1 MAAIPSGGGKTPR
14 FPKAKEEGPISMVDL
29 QAATLT
35 GMDTLVTDEQVD
47 EFRASLR
54 GDLLQPG
61 DPDYDQAR
69 RVWNAMIDRR
79 PALIARCAGAS
90 DVIAAVN
97 FARRNDILVSVR
109 AGGHSFAGNAVCDG
123 GLVIDLT
130 KMQGVRVDP
139 AARTA
144 RAEPGVKWLDFDRET
159 QAFGLATTGGTNT
172 DTGIAGLTLGGGHG
186 WLGGKYGLTCDNLI
200 SADVVIAS
208 GELLHASAT
217 ENPDLFWALRGGG
230 GNFGVVTS
238 FEYQLHPVDTL
249 LAGMVLHPIGKAR
262 EVFRFYRDFID
273 GCPDELTSIAGM
285 ITGEDGDAVV
295 AVLLCYNGDLDE
307 GRQVLAPMRDF
318 GPPLVDT
325 IGPLPY
331 TTLQSMLDA
340 NNPEGRQNYEKAHFF
355 AALSDEAIEELIDG
369 FSRITSPKSMLAL
382 QQVGGEMQRGAG
394 ANAAYSHRDALY
406 NLVIFTAWEDPGESE
421 VHIKWA
427 RDLWAALEPYST
439 GGVYVN
445 DIGRESEEGA
455 EQIQSAFGAAYPRLL
470 ELKNK
475 YDPTNLFRHNQ
486 NIRPTL

>member
-1 MAAIPSGGGKTPR
+1 
-14 FPKAKEEGPISMVDL
+14 MVDL

-35 GMDTLVTDEQVD
+35 GTDMMVSDKQIG

-54 GDLLQPG
+54 GDLLQP
-61 DPDYDQAR
+61 DHPDYDQAR
-69 RVWNAMIDRR
+69 RVWNGMIDRR

-97 FARRNDILVSVR
+97 FARRYDILVSVR
-109 AGGHSFAGNAVCDG
+109 GGGHSFAGNAVCDG

-130 KMQGVRVDP
+130 RMQSVRVDP
-139 AARTA
+139 ARRTA

-200 SADVVIAS
+200 SADVVTAA
-208 GELLHASAT
+208 GELLHVNDA
-217 ENPDLFWALRGGG
+217 ENPDLFWAIRGGG

-238 FEYQLHPVDTL
+238 FEYQLHPVGTL
-249 LAGMVLHPIGKAR
+249 LAGMVVHPFDKAG
-262 EVFRFYRDFID
+262 EILRFYRDFID
-273 GCPDELTSIAGM
+273 GCPDEVTSITGM
-285 ITGEDGDAVV
+285 MTGEDGEPAV
-295 AVLLCYNGDLDE
+295 AVLLCYNGDFEE
-307 GRQVLAPMRDF
+307 GKKVLAPMRDF

-325 IGPLPY
+325 VGPLPY
-331 TTLQSMLDA
+331 TSLQSMLDA
-340 NNPEGRQNYEKAHFF
+340 ATPEGRQNYEKAHFF
-355 AALSDEAIEELIDG
+355 SSLSDGAIDTLIDG
-369 FSRITSPKSMLAL
+369 FSKVTSPLSMLAL

-394 ANAAYSHRDALY
+394 QMAAYSHRDALY

-421 VHIKWA
+421 VHIKWT
-427 RDLWAALEPYST
+427 RDIWAALEPYST

-455 EQIQSAFGAAYPRLL
+455 EQIRSAFGAGYQRLV

>member
-1 MAAIPSGGGKTPR
+1 
-14 FPKAKEEGPISMVDL
+14 MVDL
-29 QAATLT
+29 LAAALT
-35 GMDTLVTDEQVD
+35 GGDIMVSEEQVG

-61 DPDYDQAR
+61 DDGYDEAR

-90 DVIAAVN
+90 DVIKAVN
-97 FARRNDILVSVR
+97 FARRHDLLVSVR
-109 AGGHSFAGNAVCDG
+109 GGGHSFAGNAVCDG

-130 KMQGVRVDP
+130 RMQGIRVDP
-139 AARTA
+139 VSQTV

-159 QAFGLATTGGTNT
+159 QAFGLATTGGTNS

-200 SADVVIAS
+200 SADLVIAS
-208 GELLHASAT
+208 GELVHASDT
-217 ENPDLFWALRGGG
+217 ENTDLFWGIRGGG

-238 FEYQLHPVDTL
+238 FEYQLHPVGDL
-249 LAGMVLHPIGKAR
+249 LAGMVVHPFGKAG
-262 EVFRFYRDFID
+262 EVLRFYRDFID
-273 GCPDELTSIAGM
+273 GCPDEVTSISGM
-285 ITGEDGDAVV
+285 MTGEDGNPAI
-295 AVLLCYNGDLDE
+295 AVLLCYNGDHAE
-307 GRQVLAPMRDF
+307 GERALAPMREF
-318 GPPLVDT
+318 GPPLLDT
-325 IGPLPY
+325 VGPLPY

-340 NNPEGRQNYEKAHFF
+340 ATPEGRQNYEKAHFF
-355 AALSDEAIEELIDG
+355 SQLSDGAIDTLIEG
-369 FSRITSPKSMLAL
+369 FARVTSPMSMLAL

-394 ANAAYSHRDALY
+394 DQAAYSHRDALY
-406 NLVIFTAWEDPGESE
+406 NLVLFTAWEDQGESE

-427 RDLWAALEPYST
+427 RDLWEDLIPYST

-445 DIGRESEEGA
+445 DIGRETEEGA
-455 EQIQSAFGAAYPRLL
+455 EQIQSAFGAGYKRLV

-486 NIRPTL
+486 NIRPSI

>member
-1 MAAIPSGGGKTPR
+1 
-14 FPKAKEEGPISMVDL
+14 MVSDK
-29 QAATLT
+29 QI
-35 GMDTLVTDEQVD
+35 G

-54 GDLLQPG
+54 GDLLQP
-61 DPDYDQAR
+61 DHPDYDQAR
-69 RVWNAMIDRR
+69 RVWNGMIDRR

-97 FARRNDILVSVR
+97 FARRYDILVSVR
-109 AGGHSFAGNAVCDG
+109 GGGHSFAGNAVCDG

-130 KMQGVRVDP
+130 RMQSVRVDP
-139 AARTA
+139 ARRTA

-200 SADVVIAS
+200 SADVVTAG
-208 GELLHASAT
+208 GELLHVNDA
-217 ENPDLFWALRGGG
+217 ENPDLFWAIRGGG

-238 FEYQLHPVDTL
+238 FEYQLHPVGTL
-249 LAGMVLHPIGKAR
+249 LAGMVVHPFDKAG
-262 EVFRFYRDFID
+262 EVLRYYRDFID
-273 GCPDELTSIAGM
+273 GCPDEVTSITGM
-285 ITGEDGDAVV
+285 MTGEDGAPAV
-295 AVLLCYNGDLDE
+295 AVLLCYNGDFEE
-307 GRQVLAPMRDF
+307 GKKVLAPMRDF

-325 IGPLPY
+325 VGPLPY
-331 TTLQSMLDA
+331 TSLQSMLDA
-340 NNPEGRQNYEKAHFF
+340 ATPEGRQNYEKAHFF
-355 AALSDEAIEELIDG
+355 SSLSDGAIDTLIDG
-369 FSRITSPKSMLAL
+369 FSKVTSPLSMLAL

-394 ANAAYSHRDALY
+394 QMAAYSHRDALY

-421 VHIKWA
+421 VHIKWT
-427 RDLWAALEPYST
+427 RDIWAALEPYST

-455 EQIQSAFGAAYPRLL
+455 EQIRSAFGAGYQRLV

-486 NIRPTL
+486 NIRPTV

>member
-1 MAAIPSGGGKTPR
+1 
-14 FPKAKEEGPISMVDL
+14 MVDL

-35 GMDTLVTDEQVD
+35 GTDTMVSDKQIG

-54 GDLLQPG
+54 GDLLQP
-61 DPDYDQAR
+61 DHPDYDQAR
-69 RVWNAMIDRR
+69 RVWNGMIDRR

-97 FARRNDILVSVR
+97 FARRYDILVSVR
-109 AGGHSFAGNAVCDG
+109 GGGHSFAGNAVCDG

-130 KMQGVRVDP
+130 RMQSVRVDP
-139 AARTA
+139 ARRTA

-200 SADVVIAS
+200 SADVVTAG
-208 GELLHASAT
+208 GELLHVNDA
-217 ENPDLFWALRGGG
+217 ENPDLFWAIRGGG

-238 FEYQLHPVDTL
+238 FEYQLHPVGTL
-249 LAGMVLHPIGKAR
+249 LAGMVVHPFDKAG
-262 EVFRFYRDFID
+262 EVLRYYRDFID
-273 GCPDELTSIAGM
+273 GCPDEVTSITGM
-285 ITGEDGDAVV
+285 MTGEDGAPAV
-295 AVLLCYNGDLDE
+295 AVLLCYNGDFEE
-307 GRQVLAPMRDF
+307 GKKVLAPMRDF

-325 IGPLPY
+325 VGPLPY
-331 TTLQSMLDA
+331 TSLQSMLDA
-340 NNPEGRQNYEKAHFF
+340 ATPEGRQNYEKAHFF
-355 AALSDEAIEELIDG
+355 SSLSDGAIDTLIDG
-369 FSRITSPKSMLAL
+369 FSKVTSPLSMLAL

-394 ANAAYSHRDALY
+394 QMAAYSHRDALY

-421 VHIKWA
+421 LHIKWT
-427 RDLWAALEPYST
+427 RDIWAALEPYST

-455 EQIQSAFGAAYPRLL
+455 EQIRSAFGAGYQRLV

>member
-1 MAAIPSGGGKTPR
+1 
-14 FPKAKEEGPISMVDL
+14 MVDL

-35 GMDTLVTDEQVD
+35 GTDTMVSDKQIG

-54 GDLLQPG
+54 GDLLQP
-61 DPDYDQAR
+61 DHPDYDQAR
-69 RVWNAMIDRR
+69 QVWNGMIDRR

-97 FARRNDILVSVR
+97 FARRYDILVSVR
-109 AGGHSFAGNAVCDG
+109 GGGHSFAGNAVCDG

-130 KMQGVRVDP
+130 RMQSVRVDP
-139 AARTA
+139 ARRTA

-200 SADVVIAS
+200 SADVVTAG
-208 GELLHASAT
+208 GELLHVNDA
-217 ENPDLFWALRGGG
+217 ENPDLFWAIRGGG

-238 FEYQLHPVDTL
+238 FEYQLHPVGTL
-249 LAGMVLHPIGKAR
+249 LAGMVVHPFDKAG
-262 EVFRFYRDFID
+262 EVLRYYRDFID
-273 GCPDELTSIAGM
+273 GCPDEVTSITGM
-285 ITGEDGDAVV
+285 MTGEDGAPAV
-295 AVLLCYNGDLDE
+295 AVLLCYNGDFEE
-307 GRQVLAPMRDF
+307 GKKVLAPMRDF

-325 IGPLPY
+325 VGPLPY
-331 TTLQSMLDA
+331 TSLQSMLDA
-340 NNPEGRQNYEKAHFF
+340 ATPEGRQNYEKAHFF
-355 AALSDEAIEELIDG
+355 SSLSDGAIDTLIDG
-369 FSRITSPKSMLAL
+369 FSKVTSPLSMLAL

-394 ANAAYSHRDALY
+394 QMAAYSHRDALY

-421 VHIKWA
+421 VHIKWT
-427 RDLWAALEPYST
+427 RDIWAALEPYST

-455 EQIQSAFGAAYPRLL
+455 EQIRSAFGAGYQRLV

>member
-1 MAAIPSGGGKTPR
+1 
-14 FPKAKEEGPISMVDL
+14 MVDL
-29 QAATLT
+29 QVATLT
-35 GMDTLVTDEQVD
+35 GTDTMVSDKQIG

-54 GDLLQPG
+54 GDLLQP
-61 DPDYDQAR
+61 DHPDYDQAR
-69 RVWNAMIDRR
+69 RVWNGMIDRR

-97 FARRNDILVSVR
+97 FARRYDILVSVR
-109 AGGHSFAGNAVCDG
+109 GGGHSFAGNAVCDG

-130 KMQGVRVDP
+130 RMQSVRVDP
-139 AARTA
+139 ARRTA

-200 SADVVIAS
+200 SADVVTAG
-208 GELLHASAT
+208 GELLHVNDA
-217 ENPDLFWALRGGG
+217 ENPDLFWAIRGGG

-238 FEYQLHPVDTL
+238 FEYQLHPVGTL
-249 LAGMVLHPIGKAR
+249 LAGMVVHPFDKAG
-262 EVFRFYRDFID
+262 EVLRYYRDFID
-273 GCPDELTSIAGM
+273 GCPDEVTSITGM
-285 ITGEDGDAVV
+285 MTGEDGAPAV
-295 AVLLCYNGDLDE
+295 AVLLCYNGDFEE
-307 GRQVLAPMRDF
+307 GKKVLAPMRDF

-325 IGPLPY
+325 VGPLPY
-331 TTLQSMLDA
+331 TSLQSMLDA
-340 NNPEGRQNYEKAHFF
+340 ATPEGRQNYEKAHFF
-355 AALSDEAIEELIDG
+355 SSLSDGAIDTLIDG
-369 FSRITSPKSMLAL
+369 FSKVTSPLSMLAL
-382 QQVGGEMQRGAG
+382 QQVGGEMQRGTG
-394 ANAAYSHRDALY
+394 QMAAYSHRDALY

-421 VHIKWA
+421 VHIKWT
-427 RDLWAALEPYST
+427 RDIWAALEPYST

-455 EQIQSAFGAAYPRLL
+455 EQIRSAFGAGYQRLV

>member
-1 MAAIPSGGGKTPR
+1 
-14 FPKAKEEGPISMVDL
+14 MVDL
-29 QAATLT
+29 LAAALT
-35 GMDTLVTDEQVD
+35 GGDIMVSEEQVG

-61 DPDYDQAR
+61 DDGYDQAR

-90 DVIAAVN
+90 DVIKAVN
-97 FARRNDILVSVR
+97 FARRHDLLVSVR
-109 AGGHSFAGNAVCDG
+109 GGGHSFAGNAVCDG

-130 KMQGVRVDP
+130 RMQGIRVDP
-139 AARTA
+139 VSQTV

-159 QAFGLATTGGTNT
+159 QAFGLATTGGTNS

-200 SADVVIAS
+200 SADLVIAS
-208 GELLHASAT
+208 GELVHASDT
-217 ENPDLFWALRGGG
+217 ENTDLFWGIRGGG

-238 FEYQLHPVDTL
+238 FEYQLHPVGDL
-249 LAGMVLHPIGKAR
+249 LAGMVVHPFGKAG
-262 EVFRFYRDFID
+262 EVLRFYRDFID
-273 GCPDELTSIAGM
+273 GCPDEVTSISGM
-285 ITGEDGDAVV
+285 MTGEDGNPAI
-295 AVLLCYNGDLDE
+295 AVLLCYNGDHAE
-307 GRQVLAPMRDF
+307 GERALAPMREF
-318 GPPLVDT
+318 GPPLLDT
-325 IGPLPY
+325 VGPLPY

-340 NNPEGRQNYEKAHFF
+340 ATPEGRQNYEKAHFF
-355 AALSDEAIEELIDG
+355 SQLSDGAIDTLIEG
-369 FSRITSPKSMLAL
+369 FSKVTSPMSMLAL

-394 ANAAYSHRDALY
+394 DQAAYSHRDALY
-406 NLVIFTAWEDPGESE
+406 NLVLFTAWEDQGESE

-427 RDLWAALEPYST
+427 RDLWEDLIPYST

-445 DIGRESEEGA
+445 DIGRETEEGA
-455 EQIQSAFGAAYPRLL
+455 EQIQSAFGAGYKRLV

-486 NIRPTL
+486 NIRPSI

>member
-1 MAAIPSGGGKTPR
+1 
-14 FPKAKEEGPISMVDL
+14 MVDL
-29 QAATLT
+29 QVATLT
-35 GMDTLVTDEQVD
+35 GTDTMVSDKQIG

-54 GDLLQPG
+54 GDLLQP
-61 DPDYDQAR
+61 DHPDYDQAR
-69 RVWNAMIDRR
+69 RVWNGMIDRR

-97 FARRNDILVSVR
+97 FARRYDILVSVR
-109 AGGHSFAGNAVCDG
+109 GGGHSFAGNAVCDG

-130 KMQGVRVDP
+130 RMQSVRVDP
-139 AARTA
+139 ARRTA

-200 SADVVIAS
+200 SADVVTAG
-208 GELLHASAT
+208 GELLHVNDA
-217 ENPDLFWALRGGG
+217 ENPDLFWAIRGGG

-238 FEYQLHPVDTL
+238 FEYQLHPVGTL
-249 LAGMVLHPIGKAR
+249 LAGMVVHPFDKAG
-262 EVFRFYRDFID
+262 EVLRYYRDFID
-273 GCPDELTSIAGM
+273 GCPDEVTSITGM
-285 ITGEDGDAVV
+285 MTGEDGAPAV
-295 AVLLCYNGDLDE
+295 AVLLCYNGDFEE
-307 GRQVLAPMRDF
+307 GKKVLAPMRDF

-325 IGPLPY
+325 VGPLPY
-331 TTLQSMLDA
+331 TSLQSMLDA
-340 NNPEGRQNYEKAHFF
+340 ATPEGRQNYEKAHFF
-355 AALSDEAIEELIDG
+355 SSLSDGAIDTLIDG
-369 FSRITSPKSMLAL
+369 FSKVTSPLSMLAL

-394 ANAAYSHRDALY
+394 QMAAYSHRDALY

-421 VHIKWA
+421 VHIKWT
-427 RDLWAALEPYST
+427 RDIWAALEPYST

-455 EQIQSAFGAAYPRLL
+455 EQIRSAFGAGYQRLV

>member
-1 MAAIPSGGGKTPR
+1 
-14 FPKAKEEGPISMVDL
+14 MVDL
-29 QAATLT
+29 LAAALT
-35 GMDTLVTDEQVD
+35 GGDIMVSEEQVG

-61 DPDYDQAR
+61 DDGYDQAR

-90 DVIAAVN
+90 DVIKAVN
-97 FARRNDILVSVR
+97 CARRHDLLVSVR
-109 AGGHSFAGNAVCDG
+109 GGGHSFAGNAVCDG

-130 KMQGVRVDP
+130 RMQGIRVDP
-139 AARTA
+139 VSQTV

-159 QAFGLATTGGTNT
+159 QAFGLATTGGTNS

-200 SADVVIAS
+200 SADLVIAS
-208 GELLHASAT
+208 GELVHASDT
-217 ENPDLFWALRGGG
+217 ENTDLFWGIRGGG

-238 FEYQLHPVDTL
+238 FEYQLHPVGDL
-249 LAGMVLHPIGKAR
+249 LAGMVVHPFGKAG
-262 EVFRFYRDFID
+262 EVLRFYRDFID
-273 GCPDELTSIAGM
+273 GCPDEVTSIAGM
-285 ITGEDGDAVV
+285 MTGEDGNPAI
-295 AVLLCYNGDLDE
+295 AVLLCYNGDHAE
-307 GRQVLAPMRDF
+307 GERVLAPMREF
-318 GPPLVDT
+318 GPPLLDT
-325 IGPLPY
+325 VGPLPY

-340 NNPEGRQNYEKAHFF
+340 ATPEGRQNYEKAHFF
-355 AALSDEAIEELIDG
+355 SQLSDGAIDTLIEG
-369 FSRITSPKSMLAL
+369 FSKVTSPMSMLAL

-394 ANAAYSHRDALY
+394 DQAAYSHRDALY
-406 NLVIFTAWEDPGESE
+406 NLVLFTAWEDQGESE

-427 RDLWAALEPYST
+427 RDLWEDLIPYST

-445 DIGRESEEGA
+445 DIGRETEEGA
-455 EQIQSAFGAAYPRLL
+455 EQIQSAFGAGYKRLV

-486 NIRPTL
+486 NIRPSI

>member
-1 MAAIPSGGGKTPR
+1 
-14 FPKAKEEGPISMVDL
+14 MVSDK
-29 QAATLT
+29 QI
-35 GMDTLVTDEQVD
+35 G

-54 GDLLQPG
+54 GDLLQP
-61 DPDYDQAR
+61 DHPDYDQAR
-69 RVWNAMIDRR
+69 RVWNGMIDRR

-97 FARRNDILVSVR
+97 FARRYDILVSVR
-109 AGGHSFAGNAVCDG
+109 GGGHSFAGNAVCDG

-130 KMQGVRVDP
+130 RMQSVRVDP
-139 AARTA
+139 ARRTA

-200 SADVVIAS
+200 SADVVTAG
-208 GELLHASAT
+208 GELLHVNDA
-217 ENPDLFWALRGGG
+217 ENPDLFWAIRGGG

-238 FEYQLHPVDTL
+238 FEYQLHPVGTL
-249 LAGMVLHPIGKAR
+249 LAGMVVHPFDKAG
-262 EVFRFYRDFID
+262 EVLRYYRDFID
-273 GCPDELTSIAGM
+273 GCPDEVTSITGM
-285 ITGEDGDAVV
+285 MTGEDGAPAV
-295 AVLLCYNGDLDE
+295 AVLLCYNGDFEE
-307 GRQVLAPMRDF
+307 GKKVLAPMRDF

-325 IGPLPY
+325 VGPLPY
-331 TTLQSMLDA
+331 TSLQSMLDA
-340 NNPEGRQNYEKAHFF
+340 ATPEGRQNYEKAHFF
-355 AALSDEAIEELIDG
+355 SSLSDGAIDTLIDG
-369 FSRITSPKSMLAL
+369 FSKVTSPLSMLAL

-394 ANAAYSHRDALY
+394 QMAAYSHRDALY

-421 VHIKWA
+421 VHIKWT
-427 RDLWAALEPYST
+427 RDIWAALEPYST

-455 EQIQSAFGAAYPRLL
+455 EQIRSAFGAGYQRLV